1 MEYLRKCHLAAACI
15 FIASCASTVAPTPV
29 ETTVRAWPSGIS
41 LMFSEFRGHTG
52 LIIEIHDY
60 AGSNEK
66 LLWQIP
72 NVQALPAYQ
81 RLVVCVE
88 DVRAKA
94 PSDLRNAVL
103 RCVETS
109 GMPSP
114 EVIPEPDA
122 TEYRVQITVG
132 ILGARRRLRP
142 SGGTR
147 MTSVATDVDQ
157 CMREAQEKGV
167 SIQPLL
173 ARFDSCLQRRSYWV
187 DEPPRDAA
195 GGRPQ

>member
-1 MEYLRKCHLAAACI
+1 
-15 FIASCASTVAPTPV
+15 
-29 ETTVRAWPSGIS
+29 
-41 LMFSEFRGHTG
+41 MFTEFRRHTS
-52 LIIEIHDY
+52 LVVEVHDY

-72 NVQALPAYQ
+72 DVQSHPGYQ
-81 RLVVCVE
+81 RLVACVE

-114 EVIPEPDA
+114 EVIPERDA

-132 ILGARRRLRP
+132 ILGARRRLR
-142 SGGTR
+142 SGGNAHA
-147 MTSVATDVDQ
+147 TSVAQDVDQ
-157 CMREAQEKGV
+157 CMRGAEEKGV
-167 SIQPLL
+167 AIQPLL
-173 ARFDSCLQRRSYWV
+173 ARFDSCLRKRAYSV
-187 DEPPRDAA
+187 DEPPK
-195 GGRPQ
+195 